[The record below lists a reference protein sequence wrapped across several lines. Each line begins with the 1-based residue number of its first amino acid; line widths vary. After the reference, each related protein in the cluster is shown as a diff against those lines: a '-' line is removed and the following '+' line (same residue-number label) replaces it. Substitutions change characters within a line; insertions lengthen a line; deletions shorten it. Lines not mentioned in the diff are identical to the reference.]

1 MSNAAYAAEL
11 AGGFLSDFAATRSR
25 KKKKKKL
32 ANEVFSSLQTDD
44 RMEDLWV
51 GFGKN
56 YLCQNIFDQFS
67 VLRLMDLEGGSHW
80 ASTVTLHCMRE
91 VPAQHVNPLC

>member
-25 KKKKKKL
+25 KKKKKL

-56 YLCQNIFDQFS
+56 YLRQNVFDQFS
-67 VLRLMDLEGGSHW
+67 VLRLMDLEGGK
-80 ASTVTLHCMRE
+80 LNIE
-91 VPAQHVNPLC
+91 VIGLLRQLYIK